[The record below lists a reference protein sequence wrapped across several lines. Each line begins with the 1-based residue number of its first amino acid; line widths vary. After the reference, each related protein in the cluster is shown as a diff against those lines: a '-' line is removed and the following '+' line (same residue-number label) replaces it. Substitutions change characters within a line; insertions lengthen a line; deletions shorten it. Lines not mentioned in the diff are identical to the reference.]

1 VIRSNFV
8 ATVAI
13 VLPTLLAVGACA
25 STTKQAQSV
34 QAVDDLLT
42 HIERVQVDATV
53 AKDRA
58 RGALVQLTTL
68 VSPNFAGDATKAFA
82 TLKEAIETSDKQTLD
97 FRRSIGPMS
106 ESAESVFAR
115 WTSDLEGFGNTR
127 MRQRSQGRLDETRA
141 RYQTVLTSAQAVLV
155 SLEAFNADMND
166 QALFLASDLNAAAV
180 QAIHP
185 EVRELHERA
194 KELDGRVD
202 ACSNAARAYVESA
215 ALYGQVEA
223 VTNDTQATPNNNASN
238 NNSVFEAAPAERP
251 TKTKFVKQRTST
263 LKPRPVANSTPETA
277 PVPVENTPETPVVEG
292 KPENTPNPQ

>member
-1 VIRSNFV
+1 MIRSNFV

-13 VLPTLLAVGACA
+13 VLPTVLGLGACA

-34 QAVDDLLT
+34 QDVDALLT
-42 HIERVQVDATV
+42 RIERVQVDATV

-58 RGALVQLTTL
+58 HGALAQLTTL
-68 VSPNFAGDATKAFA
+68 VSPNFAGDATKSFA
-82 TLKEAIETSDKQTLD
+82 ALKEAIETSDQQTVD

-106 ESAESVFAR
+106 ESAGSVFSR

-141 RYQTVLTSAQAVLV
+141 RYQSVLISAQGVLV
-155 SLEAFNADMND
+155 SLEAFNADIND

-194 KELDGRVD
+194 KELDGRVEV
-202 ACSNAARAYVESA
+202 CSNAARAYVESA

-223 VTNDTQATPNNNASN
+223 VTTDTQATPNNTAPSG
-238 NNSVFEAAPAERP
+238 NSTFDATSSERP

-263 LKPRPVANSTPETA
+263 LKPRPSANSTPETNPSPVEGTPEA
-277 PVPVENTPETPVVEG
+277 PVIEET
-292 KPENTPNPQ
+292 PENTPNPQ